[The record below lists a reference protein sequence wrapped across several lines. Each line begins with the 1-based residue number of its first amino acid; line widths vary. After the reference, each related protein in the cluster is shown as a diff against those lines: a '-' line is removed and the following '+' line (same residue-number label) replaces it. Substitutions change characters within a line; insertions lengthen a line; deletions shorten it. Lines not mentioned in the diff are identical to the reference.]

1 VRNREERKTGKRDRE
16 EVCHFLCLAVQ
27 RNREERL
34 NLCGVHTI
42 YLLSID
48 AKKEERM
55 AEHFAFSLFTL
66 VFSSHYLHFFL
77 IDIVPIF
84 LGKLDAL
91 VSYIHTIMF
100 YNFFTFAILLVF
112 KYFLY

>member
-1 VRNREERKTGKRDRE
+1 VRNREERKTGERDRE
-16 EVCHFLCLAVQ
+16 EICHFLCLTVQ
-27 RNREERL
+27 RNREEGL

-77 IDIVPIF
+77 MDIAPIF
-84 LGKLDAL
+84 LRKLDAL
-91 VSYIHTIMF
+91 VCWV
-100 YNFFTFAILLVF
+100 ALGCLW
-112 KYFLY
+112 LRC